1 MYAYEATLN
10 VRLKAFYLRAVPV
23 SRIRRI
29 QRLPIARPYPDLF
42 RNIKHTLHYYII
54 ITKDG
59 GFISIRVTNEIYN
72 VSTSAVLG
80 LS

>member
-10 VRLKAFYLRAVPV
+10 MRLKAFYLRAVPV

-42 RNIKHTLHYYII
+42 RNIKHTLHYY
-54 ITKDG
+54 
-59 GFISIRVTNEIYN
+59 Y
-72 VSTSAVLG
+72 
-80 LS
+80 